1 MAEHTVG
8 GENGTNRMSLRRT
21 EKSNA
26 VGWLK
31 YRNVVGSDVK

>member
-1 MAEHTVG
+1 MVEYIVG
-8 GENGTNRMSLRRT
+8 GENGINRMSLRRI
-21 EKSNA
+21 EKLNV